1 MRHTYFGK
9 KLSRTTDQRKQLL
22 RNLACDLIKHGQMK
36 TTKAKAIAVR
46 AKVEKLIT
54 RAKKGNQF
62 AYRLVLAELGN
73 ATAAKQLV
81 EDAKLRFSGRN
92 SGYTRILR
100 FGLSGSDARD
110 LVQLSFVD
118 PRIETEVIKPVE
130 KKDPTMKKAV
140 TKKLVRNN
148 YENTIYES
156 YKEKRTYPRMAR
168 G

>member
-22 RNLACDLIKHGQMK
+22 RNLACDLIKHGSMK
-36 TTKAKAIAVR
+36 TTKAKAVAVR

-73 ATAAKQLV
+73 AIAAKQLV
-81 EDAKLRFSGRN
+81 EDAKTRFANRN

-100 FGLSGSDARD
+100 YGLSGSDARD

-118 PRIETEVIKPVE
+118 ERVVQEVIKPETKKVEAKKEE
-130 KKDPTMKKAV
+130 KKGAAKEKKVKAV
-140 TKKLVRNN
+140 KKQ
-148 YENTIYES
+148 I
-156 YKEKRTYPRMAR
+156 KK
-168 G
+168 